1 MDDLNAL
8 RALGDDL
15 GHEPPPA
22 LARQRQRLLDAASGG
37 ARRRAARW
45 RPGGWAVI
53 GVAAAVTAA
62 LILVP
67 TVLLRGG
74 DDTPTTSH
82 RALGG
87 TGAAMNLLV
96 IGSDERV
103 STRRFTSEPP
113 RSDTLALV
121 RVSADRRQ
129 VQMVALPRDL
139 MVPMSCHGDQGE
151 PVKAVFAQLNAAFT
165 LGGAACSAKTVES
178 LSGVRIDHTVTVGFA
193 GFERM
198 VDALGSVEIVLPK
211 PVDDPLSGLRLPAG
225 RHRVEGRVAL
235 AYVRMRYGLT
245 DGSDLERIKRQ
256 QVFLTSMA
264 KEAKAARTGNPVGF
278 ARFVKA
284 VAESVEI
291 RPGLDRGTLEALA
304 ATVDPDGISY
314 LALPVRP
321 YRLDPNRL
329 ELRQPAAR
337 ELFAQLR

>member
-15 GHEPPPA
+15 GHEPPPT

-74 DDTPTTSH
+74 DAPATPR

-87 TGAAMNLLV
+87 TGTAMNFLV

-103 STRRFTSEPP
+103 SSTRLGSEPP
-113 RSDTLALV
+113 RSDTMALV
-121 RVSADRRQ
+121 RVSADRKHVRA
-129 VQMVALPRDL
+129 VALPRDL
-139 MVPMSCHGDQGE
+139 MVPVSC
-151 PVKAVFAQLNAAFT
+151 PNAKVKPIKAIRAQLNAAFT
-165 LGGAACSAKTVES
+165 LGGAACSAQTVES
-178 LSGVRIDHTVTVGFA
+178 LSGARIDHTVTVGFA
-193 GFERM
+193 GFKQV
-198 VDALGSVEIVLPK
+198 VDALGSVEIVMPK
-211 PVDDPLSGLRLPAG
+211 PVNDPRSGLRLPAG
-225 RHRVEGRVAL
+225 RHRVRGATAL
-235 AYVRMRYGLT
+235 AYVRARHGLG
-245 DGSDLERIKRQ
+245 DGSDLERVKRQ
-256 QVFLTSMA
+256 QIFLTSMA
-264 KEAKAARTGNPVGF
+264 REARAARAGNPVRF

-291 RPGLDRGTLEALA
+291 RPGLDPQTLEALA
-304 ATVDPDGISY
+304 AAVDPDGISY
-314 LALPVRP
+314 LDLPVRP
-321 YRLDPNRL
+321 DRLDPNRL
-329 ELRQPAAR
+329 ELREPAAWQM
-337 ELFAQLR
+337 FAQFR